1 MINVPIYIL
10 MYGSRVD
17 LGTTVATEILGCW
30 DNQLAPQKRT
40 VGAQI
45 LCAHILRNASHESLD
60 AESSI
65 HGHRLRSVLF
75 FITPPNKK
83 KNTDLLRDVSRGR
96 RDAESYDYGHRR
108 RSVFVWLPSQPVK
121 KIPIF

>member
-10 MYGSRVD
+10 MYDSRVD

-65 HGHRLRSVLF
+65 HGHRLRSVF
-75 FITPPNKK
+75 FYNLSRPPPPKK
-83 KNTDLLRDVSRGR
+83 KEAR
-96 RDAESYDYGHRR
+96 
-108 RSVFVWLPSQPVK
+108 
-121 KIPIF
+121 IF